1 VSETVTPWLH
11 VLAVAVW
18 IGPQFFLFL
27 AAVPAVRLI
36 DDVPLRAQVMRKI
49 TTRFGWMAWAAIG
62 VIVLTGISNLFQVG
76 NDADLWDTGLRWFS
90 VFSTKM
96 LLVGTMVMLTA
107 VHTFLIGPRQ
117 LDLMERGETGEDALR
132 LRRASIAI
140 SGLVLL
146 LSVVVVFLGALLNNH
161 EWSFQQA

>member
-132 LRRASIAI
+132 LRRASIAV

>member
-1 VSETVTPWLH
+1 
-11 VLAVAVW
+11 
-18 IGPQFFLFL
+18 
-27 AAVPAVRLI
+27 
-36 DDVPLRAQVMRKI
+36 
-49 TTRFGWMAWAAIG
+49 
-62 VIVLTGISNLFQVG
+62 
-76 NDADLWDTGLRWFS
+76 
-90 VFSTKM
+90 M

>member
-1 VSETVTPWLH
+1 

-36 DDVPLRAQVMRKI
+36 DDVPLRAKVMRKI

-132 LRRASIAI
+132 LRRASIAV